1 MGWLI
6 VLLVV
11 WVVGWCVRWL
21 VASGLVG
28 GLVGWLFFCLV
39 SGLFFKLV
47 GLSFV
52 FAGWSFR
59 S

>member
-1 MGWLI
+1 MV
-6 VLLVV
+6 VL
-11 WVVGWCVRWL
+11 VGWCVRWL

-28 GLVGWLFFCLV
+28 WLVNCFYCLV